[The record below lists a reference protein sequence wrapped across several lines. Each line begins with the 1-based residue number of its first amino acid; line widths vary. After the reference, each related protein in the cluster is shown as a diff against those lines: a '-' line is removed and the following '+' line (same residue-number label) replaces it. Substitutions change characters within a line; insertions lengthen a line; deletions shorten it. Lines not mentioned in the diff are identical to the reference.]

1 MLTATMLSARFA
13 ESYEQIRRAIAAVT
27 HAESLQTPLPGV
39 NPLHWLVGHVVVS
52 RVNFLMLLEVPSIWP
67 WAVCKWFIPGSSSS
81 AESATGISFE
91 TLRHDL
97 ERTQELLTT
106 ALAQISPDELAAQQ
120 DERPIGEHL
129 LEYATHEAYHAGQI
143 TLLAQ
148 IMLIETQ

>member
-1 MLTATMLSARFA
+1 MLTPTILSARFT
-13 ESYEQIRRAIAAVT
+13 ESYGQIRQVITAIN

-81 AESATGISFE
+81 AESAAGISFE
-91 TLRHDL
+91 TLHHDL
-97 ERTQELLTT
+97 ERTQELLTA
-106 ALAQISPDELAAQQ
+106 ALAQISPDKLATRQ

-148 IMLIETQ
+148 IMSIETQ